1 MCYKL
6 LTGASQPHHTRGRT
20 SCGMRA
26 IWTVVGAAGALLVGG
41 AALSA
46 GTHGSLAF
54 ARKATYS
61 VARGDHRLDAFA
73 MADLNGDGRAD
84 AVTADTYS
92 ARLRV
97 ELARADG
104 TLRAPVAYPIRKT
117 GDGIELN
124 VADLNGDGRPEAL
137 VVDPGRS
144 LVWVLLN
151 HGDGTFAPQV
161 GYPAAR
167 GAGELVVADL
177 NGDGS
182 PDLAVAGET
191 TNDTDAVSVLLNR
204 GDGTF
209 APKQDYPLV
218 SAEHSLAVG
227 DLNGDGRL
235 DLAVGNGYADTE
247 SDSVST
253 LLNRG
258 DGTFLPREDHIVPG
272 APDYVV
278 LTDLTGDGRADLIAG
293 GEDDSAI
300 WVFLNHGDGTFGT
313 LHETRTGGEIVAGIA
328 AVDLNGD
335 GSTDVAVA
343 DEAHKGAVSVLIN
356 RGDGT
361 FRTRHDYPVR
371 ETPDGLS
378 LVDLNGDGKLDIASI
393 DRSWDPRFDPDQE
406 TVSVLL
412 NRGGSFAPKRDY
424 LAGTDAIR
432 VALVDVNG
440 DGRPDLETASSRRGI
455 SVTVRLAR
463 PGLCNVQDVV
473 GLTVRAASRALA
485 RGGCRAG
492 RVGYAHSKRVRAGGV
507 VAGSPRFGA
516 VRRGGARV
524 DLVVSL
530 GR

>member
-1 MCYKL
+1 MER
-6 LTGASQPHHTRGRT
+6 SQEKQKIVR
-20 SCGMRA
+20 MRA
-26 IWTVVGAAGALLVGG
+26 LVAGAIATVLLGG
-41 AALSA
+41 AAQSA

-73 MADLNGDGRAD
+73 VADLNGDGRAD

-92 ARLRV
+92 AKLHV
-97 ELARADG
+97 QLARANG
-104 TLRAPVAYPIRKT
+104 ALRRPVDYPIRKT
-117 GDGIELN
+117 GDGIGLQL
-124 VADLNGDGRPEAL
+124 ADLTGDGRPE
-137 VVDPGRS
+137 VIIVDPGKS
-144 LVWVLLN
+144 LVWILLN
-151 HGDGTFAPQV
+151 HGNGTFAPRV
-161 GYPAAR
+161 SYPAAR
-167 GAGELVVADL
+167 GADQLAVAGL

-191 TNDTDAVSVLLNR
+191 TNGTDAVSVLLNR

-209 APKQDYPLV
+209 APKQNYPLV
-218 SAEHSLAVG
+218 SAAHSIAVG

-235 DLAVGNGYADTE
+235 DLAVGNGYGDAV

-258 DGTFLPREDHIVPG
+258 DGTFLPRQDRDVPG

-278 LTDLTGDGRADLIAG
+278 LSDLTGDGKADLIAG
-293 GEDDSAI
+293 GEDDSAV
-300 WVFLNHGDGTFGT
+300 WVFLNDGDGTFGA
-313 LHETRTGGEIVAGIA
+313 LQETRTGGEIVAAIA
-328 AVDLNGD
+328 TADLNGD
-335 GSTDVAVA
+335 GHTEVVVA
-343 DEAHKGAVSVLIN
+343 DEAHKGAVSVLVN

-361 FRTRHDYPVR
+361 SWTRHDYPVR

-378 LVDLNGDGKLDIASI
+378 LLDLNGDGKLDIASF

-412 NRGGSFAPKRDY
+412 NRGSSFAPKRDY
-424 LAGTDAIR
+424 LAGLDGTRA
-432 VALVDVNG
+432 VLADVNG
-440 DGRPDLETASSRRGI
+440 DGRPDLATASNRRGI
-455 SVTVRLAR
+455 GVSVRLDR

-473 GLTVRAASRALA
+473 GLTYRAAARALA
-485 RGGCRAG
+485 RVGCRAG
-492 RVGYAHSKRVRAGGV
+492 SVRHAHSSRVRAGGV
-507 VAGSPRFGA
+507 ISESPRFGA
-516 VRRGGARV
+516 VRSGGTRV